1 MSAERGL
8 AAFIRPQACQ
18 ACRRVSE
25 GVEHVDLRLGDE
37 TGVLPMCRRCR
48 RVWFSG
54 GEAR

>member
-8 AAFIRPQACQ
+8 AAFIRPQVCRACD
-18 ACRRVSE
+18 RVTE

-48 RVWFSG
+48 RVWFAG
-54 GEAR
+54 GESR